1 MILQVTKGTGN
12 FQEKMVPLPKTNSE
26 FIPENGMFGIRSFP
40 LGMTYFHW
48 KSGCHNLEKKTVPSL
63 LDDEKKNMEEM
74 GGKPRTS
81 RYPFFRVVVFVLIS
95 REDAAPLDP
104 PKTHHCPSE

>member
-12 FQEKMVPLPKTNSE
+12 FQEKMVPLLKTNSE
-26 FIPENGMFGIRSFP
+26 FIPENGMFGILSFP

-48 KSGCHNLEKKTVPSL
+48 KSGCHNLEKKNGAFPEK
-63 LDDEKKNMEEM
+63 DDEKKKHGKN

-81 RYPFFRVVVFVLIS
+81 R
-95 REDAAPLDP
+95 
-104 PKTHHCPSE
+104 